1 MISLLIIGL
10 LNFAYASTFEECNV
24 EAKLLKV
31 SEKIGGKANAL
42 TMKVSL
48 EPAKVHG
55 KNKKTCTWMVG
66 KTLDKT
72 IEFESKNAIDS
83 LKVGEVVL
91 LDYSNFK
98 SDGLNMEIWKLLNIR
113 KTRYDLPD

>member
-48 EPAKVHG
+48 
-55 KNKKTCTWMVG
+55 
-66 KTLDKT
+66 
-72 IEFESKNAIDS
+72 
-83 LKVGEVVL
+83 
-91 LDYSNFK
+91 
-98 SDGLNMEIWKLLNIR
+98 
-113 KTRYDLPD
+113 